1 MWRRTDAAAGW
12 LAALHVAL
20 LALGGCAG
28 FDGVEPLAEPDFEY
42 FVDNVQPILSSRCA
56 NPSCHGES
64 TRPLEVFA
72 VHAHRLEPTDVFL
85 DEPLT
90 EEELWM
96 NYLRASGFVA
106 VDGPA
111 SDSLILLK
119 PLAPEAGGGAHHGG
133 TQFMDAD
140 CAGYRTLETWIEG
153 GR

>member
-1 MWRRTDAAAGW
+1 MVDASRIYVGLDLGTTKICTVIAEVAPDGEWRIIGVGTAPSDGLRRGVVVDVGKTVQSISRAVQEAQTTA
-12 LAALHVAL
+12 
-20 LALGGCAG
+20 
-28 FDGVEPLAEPDFEY
+28 GVEVTAVYTGIAGEHIGCLD
-42 FVDNVQPILSSRCA
+42 
-56 NPSCHGES
+56 SCG
-64 TRPLEVFA
+64 V
-72 VHAHRLEPTDVFL
+72 
-85 DEPLT
+85 
-90 EEELWM
+90 
-96 NYLRASGFVA
+96 VA